1 MAELKNRQWLLA
13 ARPQGLIK
21 ESDFRWN
28 ETAVPPL
35 ADGQL
40 LVRNLALS
48 FDPTQ
53 RGWMSMDTYIPA
65 IPLGQVMKAVVPNHA
80 SLVILT
86 RSSAF
91 LRLYSLA
98 ASGRIPS

>member
-1 MAELKNRQWLLA
+1 MAELKNRQWMLA

-28 ETAVPPL
+28 ETTVPPL

-40 LVRNLALS
+40 LIRNLAFS

-53 RGWMSMDTYIPA
+53 QAGCPWTPTSR
-65 IPLGQVMKAVVPNHA
+65 
-80 SLVILT
+80 
-86 RSSAF
+86 R
-91 LRLYSLA
+91 LRWDK
-98 ASGRIPS
+98 